1 MNVNSNAY
9 TYTFATIMVVVV
21 AVLLSAAALGL
32 SDVQKSNVE
41 QEKMQS
47 ILASVGVNVDRSE
60 AKASYDEVI
69 TQVLTIKGGKVVS
82 NNREAGFN
90 IDMAAAIKI
99 PNMPQPLGPDTESN
113 GELDTINVREV
124 PLYVAN
130 KDGKTFYIVPMRG
143 KGLWGPVWGF
153 ISLEADGNTVVG
165 ANFGH
170 KSETP
175 GLGAEI
181 ADSSFYKPFTGKKI
195 SDSEGFQSISVVKKG
210 SSQDNDYA
218 VDGISGGTITSN
230 GVNDMLVDCLAP
242 YAEYFKNI

>member
-1 MNVNSNAY
+1 
-9 TYTFATIMVVVV
+9 MVIVV
-21 AVLLSAAALGL
+21 AVLLSSASLGL
-32 SDVQKSNVE
+32 KSKQASNVK

-47 ILASVGVNVDRSE
+47 ILASVGVEVDRSKAE
-60 AKASYDEVI
+60 ASFNEVI
-69 TQVLTIKGGKVVS
+69 TEVLTIKGGSVVS
-82 NNREAGFN
+82 EDRATGFN
-90 IDMAAAIKI
+90 VDMASAIKSS
-99 PNMPQPLGPDTESN
+99 NMD
-113 GELDTINVREV
+113 REV

-130 KDGKTFYIVPMRG
+130 KDGETYYIVPMRG

-153 ISLEADGNTVVG
+153 VSLKADGNTVVG

-181 ADSSFYKPFTGKKI
+181 ATPMFTDQFPGKKI
-195 SDSEGFQSISVVKKG
+195 SEAGVFQSISVVKQG
-210 SSQDNDYA
+210 TSSGDYA

-230 GVNDMLVDCLAP
+230 GVNDMLADCLAP

>member
-9 TYTFATIMVVVV
+9 TYTFATVMVVLV
-21 AVLLSAAALGL
+21 AVLLAGASLGL
-32 SDVQKSNVE
+32 KSKQENNVK

-47 ILASVGVNVDRSE
+47 ILASVGVKVDRSE
-60 AKASYDEVI
+60 AQANYDEVI
-69 TQVLTIKGGKVVS
+69 KEVLTIRGGEVVS
-82 NNREAGFN
+82 TDREIGFN
-90 IDMAAAIKI
+90 VDMAGAIKAE
-99 PNMPQPLGPDTESN
+99 NMN
-113 GELDTINVREV
+113 REV
-124 PLYVAN
+124 PMYVAN
-130 KDGKTFYIVPMRG
+130 KGGENYYIIPLRG

-153 ISLEADGNTVVG
+153 VSLESDGNTVVC

-181 ADSSFYKPFTGKKI
+181 TTPMFTDQFPGKKI
-195 SDSEGFQSISVVKKG
+195 SEAGLFQSISVVKQG
-210 SSQDNDYA
+210 TSTGDYM

-230 GVNDMLVDCLAP
+230 GVNDMLADCLAP

>member
-1 MNVNSNAY
+1 
-9 TYTFATIMVVVV
+9 V
-21 AVLLSAAALGL
+21 AVLLSAASLGL
-32 SDVQKSNVE
+32 KSKQENNVK

-47 ILASVGVNVDRSE
+47 ILSSVGVEVDRSGAEE
-60 AKASYDEVI
+60 AYNTVI
-69 TQVLTIKGGKVVS
+69 EKVLTIKGGEVVS
-82 NNREAGFN
+82 EDRETGFS
-90 IDMAAAIKI
+90 IDMATAIKSS
-99 PNMPQPLGPDTESN
+99 NMD
-113 GELDTINVREV
+113 REV

-130 KDGKTFYIVPMRG
+130 KDGQTFYIVPLRG

-153 ISLEADGNTVVG
+153 VSLESDGNTVVG

-181 ADSSFYKPFTGKKI
+181 TTPMFTDQFPGKKI
-195 SDSEGFQSISVVKKG
+195 SEAGMFQSISVVKKG
-210 SSQDNDYA
+210 TSNGDYA

-230 GVNDMLVDCLAP
+230 GVNDMLADCLAP

>member
-9 TYTFATIMVVVV
+9 TYTFATVMVVVV
-21 AVLLSAAALGL
+21 GRLLAGASLGL
-32 SDVQKSNVE
+32 KSKQENNVK

-47 ILASVGVNVDRSE
+47 ILASVGVKVERSE
-60 AKASYDEVI
+60 AQANYDEVI
-69 TQVLTIKGGKVVS
+69 KEVLTIRGGEVVS
-82 NNREAGFN
+82 TDREIGFN
-90 IDMAAAIKI
+90 VDMAGAIKAE
-99 PNMPQPLGPDTESN
+99 NMD
-113 GELDTINVREV
+113 REV
-124 PLYVAN
+124 PMYVAN
-130 KDGKTFYIVPMRG
+130 KGGENYYIIPLRG

-153 ISLEADGNTVVG
+153 VSLESDGNTVVG

-181 ADSSFYKPFTGKKI
+181 TTPMFTDQFPGKKI
-195 SDSEGFQSISVVKKG
+195 SEAGLFQSISVVKQG
-210 SSQDNDYA
+210 TSTGDYM

-230 GVNDMLVDCLAP
+230 GVNDMLADCLAP

>member
-1 MNVNSNAY
+1 MNVNSNGY
-9 TYTFATIMVVVV
+9 TYTFATVMVVLV
-21 AVLLSAAALGL
+21 AVLLSAASLGL
-32 SDVQKSNVE
+32 KSKQENNVK

-47 ILASVGVNVDRSE
+47 ILSSVGVEVDRSGAEE
-60 AKASYDEVI
+60 AYNTVI
-69 TQVLTIKGGKVVS
+69 EKVLTIKGGEVVS
-82 NNREAGFN
+82 EDRETGFS
-90 IDMAAAIKI
+90 IDMATAIKSS
-99 PNMPQPLGPDTESN
+99 NMD
-113 GELDTINVREV
+113 REV

-130 KDGKTFYIVPMRG
+130 KDGQTFYIVPLRG

-153 ISLEADGNTVVG
+153 VSLESDGNTVVG

-181 ADSSFYKPFTGKKI
+181 TTPMFTDQFPGKKI
-195 SDSEGFQSISVVKKG
+195 SEAGMFQSISVVKKG
-210 SSQDNDYA
+210 TSNGNYA

-230 GVNDMLVDCLAP
+230 GVNDMLADCLAP

>member
-9 TYTFATIMVVVV
+9 TYTFATVMVVLV
-21 AVLLSAAALGL
+21 AVLLAGTSLGL
-32 SDVQKSNVE
+32 KSKQESNVK

-47 ILASVGVNVDRSE
+47 ILASVGVEVDRSG
-60 AKASYDEVI
+60 AQATYDEVI
-69 TQVLTIKGGKVVS
+69 KEVSTIRGGEVLSTD
-82 NNREAGFN
+82 RETGFN
-90 IDMAAAIKI
+90 VDMAGAVKAE
-99 PNMPQPLGPDTESN
+99 NMD
-113 GELDTINVREV
+113 REV
-124 PLYVAN
+124 PLYVAK
-130 KDGKTFYIVPMRG
+130 KDGENYYIIPLRG

-153 ISLEADGNTVVG
+153 VSLESDGNTVVG

-181 ADSSFYKPFTGKKI
+181 TTPMFTDQFPGKKI
-195 SDSEGFQSISVVKKG
+195 SEAGIFQSISVVKQG
-210 SSQDNDYA
+210 TSAGDYM

-230 GVNDMLVDCLAP
+230 GVHDMLADCLAP

>member
-1 MNVNSNAY
+1 MNVNSNGY
-9 TYTFATIMVVVV
+9 TYTFATVMVILV
-21 AVLLSAAALGL
+21 AVLLSAASLGL
-32 SDVQKSNVE
+32 KSKQENNVK

-47 ILASVGVNVDRSE
+47 ILSSVGVQVDRSGAE
-60 AKASYDEVI
+60 EVYNTVI
-69 TQVLTIKGGKVVS
+69 EKVLTIKGGEVVS
-82 NNREAGFN
+82 EDRETGFS
-90 IDMAAAIKI
+90 IDMATAIKSS
-99 PNMPQPLGPDTESN
+99 NMD
-113 GELDTINVREV
+113 REV

-130 KDGKTFYIVPMRG
+130 KDGQTYYIVPLRG

-153 ISLEADGNTVVG
+153 VSLENDGNTVVG

-181 ADSSFYKPFTGKKI
+181 TTPMFTDQFPGKKI
-195 SDSEGFQSISVVKKG
+195 SEAGMFQSISVVKKG
-210 SSQDNDYA
+210 TSNGDYA

-230 GVNDMLVDCLAP
+230 GVNDMLSDCLAP

>member
-9 TYTFATIMVVVV
+9 TYTFATVMVVLV
-21 AVLLSAAALGL
+21 AALLSGASLGL
-32 SDVQKSNVE
+32 KSKQESNVK

-47 ILASVGVNVDRSE
+47 ILASVGVQVDRSE
-60 AKASYDEVI
+60 AQSTYDDVI
-69 TQVLTIKGGKVVS
+69 KQVLTIKGGNIVS
-82 NNREAGFN
+82 EDRETGFNVDMAKAIKLSNMEREA
-90 IDMAAAIKI
+90 
-99 PNMPQPLGPDTESN
+99 
-113 GELDTINVREV
+113 

-130 KDGKTFYIVPMRG
+130 KDGETFYIVPMRG

-153 ISLEADGNTVVG
+153 VALESDGNTVIG
-165 ANFGH
+165 ATFDH

-181 ADSSFYKPFTGKKI
+181 ATPMFTDQFPGKKI
-195 SDSEGFQSISVVKKG
+195 SDAGEFKSISVVKAG
-210 SSQDNDYA
+210 TSSGDYA

-230 GVNDMLVDCLAP
+230 GVNDMMVDCLAP

>member
-1 MNVNSNAY
+1 MNVNSNGY
-9 TYTFATIMVVVV
+9 TYTFATVMVILV
-21 AVLLSAAALGL
+21 AVLLSAASLGL
-32 SDVQKSNVE
+32 KSKQENNVK

-47 ILASVGVNVDRSE
+47 ILSSVGVEVDRSGAEE
-60 AKASYDEVI
+60 AYNTVI
-69 TQVLTIKGGKVVS
+69 EKVLTIKGGEVVS
-82 NNREAGFN
+82 EDRETGFS
-90 IDMAAAIKI
+90 IDMATAIKSS
-99 PNMPQPLGPDTESN
+99 NMD
-113 GELDTINVREV
+113 REV

-130 KDGKTFYIVPMRG
+130 KDGQTYYIVPLRG

-153 ISLEADGNTVVG
+153 VSLESDGNTVVG

-181 ADSSFYKPFTGKKI
+181 TTPMFTDQFPGKKI
-195 SDSEGFQSISVVKKG
+195 SEAGMFQSISVVKKG
-210 SSQDNDYA
+210 TSNGDYA

-230 GVNDMLVDCLAP
+230 GVNDMLSDCLAP

>member
-1 MNVNSNAY
+1 MNVNSNGY
-9 TYTFATIMVVVV
+9 TYTFATVMVILV
-21 AVLLSAAALGL
+21 AVLLSAASLGL
-32 SDVQKSNVE
+32 KSKQENNVK

-47 ILASVGVNVDRSE
+47 ILSSVGVQVDRSGAE
-60 AKASYDEVI
+60 EVYNTVI
-69 TQVLTIKGGKVVS
+69 EKVLTIKGGEVVS
-82 NNREAGFN
+82 EDRETGFS
-90 IDMAAAIKI
+90 IDMATAIKSS
-99 PNMPQPLGPDTESN
+99 NMD
-113 GELDTINVREV
+113 REV

-130 KDGKTFYIVPMRG
+130 KDGQTYYIVPLRG

-153 ISLEADGNTVVG
+153 VSLESDGNTVVG

-181 ADSSFYKPFTGKKI
+181 TTPMFTDQFPGKKI
-195 SDSEGFQSISVVKKG
+195 SEAGVFQSISVVKQG
-210 SSQDNDYA
+210 TSSGDYA

-230 GVNDMLVDCLAP
+230 GVNDMLADCLAP

>member
-1 MNVNSNAY
+1 MNVNSNGY
-9 TYTFATIMVVVV
+9 TYTFATVMVILV
-21 AVLLSAAALGL
+21 AVLLSAASLGL
-32 SDVQKSNVE
+32 KSKQENNVK

-47 ILASVGVNVDRSE
+47 ILSSVGVQVDRSGAE
-60 AKASYDEVI
+60 EVYNTVI
-69 TQVLTIKGGKVVS
+69 EKVLTIKGGEVVS
-82 NNREAGFN
+82 EDRETGFS
-90 IDMAAAIKI
+90 IDMATAIKSS
-99 PNMPQPLGPDTESN
+99 NMD
-113 GELDTINVREV
+113 REV

-130 KDGKTFYIVPMRG
+130 KDGQTYYIVPLRG

-153 ISLEADGNTVVG
+153 VSLESDGNTVVG

-181 ADSSFYKPFTGKKI
+181 TTPMFTDQFPGKKI
-195 SDSEGFQSISVVKKG
+195 SEAGMFQSISVVKKG
-210 SSQDNDYA
+210 TSNGDYA

-230 GVNDMLVDCLAP
+230 GVNDMLADCLAP

>member
-1 MNVNSNAY
+1 MNVNSNGY
-9 TYTFATIMVVVV
+9 TYTFATVMVVLV
-21 AVLLSAAALGL
+21 AVLLSAASLGL
-32 SDVQKSNVE
+32 KSKQENNVK

-47 ILASVGVNVDRSE
+47 ILSSVGVEVDRSGAEE
-60 AKASYDEVI
+60 AYNTVI
-69 TQVLTIKGGKVVS
+69 EKVLTIKGGEVVS
-82 NNREAGFN
+82 EDRETGFS
-90 IDMAAAIKI
+90 IDMATAIKSS
-99 PNMPQPLGPDTESN
+99 NMD
-113 GELDTINVREV
+113 REV

-130 KDGKTFYIVPMRG
+130 KDGQTYYIVPLRG

-153 ISLEADGNTVVG
+153 VSLESDGNTVVG

-181 ADSSFYKPFTGKKI
+181 TTPMFTDQFPGKKI
-195 SDSEGFQSISVVKKG
+195 SEAGMFQSISVVKKG
-210 SSQDNDYA
+210 TSNGDYA

-230 GVNDMLVDCLAP
+230 GVNDMLADCLAP